1 MIRYFGIGNLANY
14 TNEEAQG
21 ILREIYSITD
31 ERTLREKYKTL
42 QNIYEEERPYIG
54 LYFNTKRAI
63 YVKDLTADIS
73 ESWYN
78 IFSNIQN
85 WNKKN

>member
-1 MIRYFGIGNLANY
+1 MLRYFGVGNLANY

-21 ILREIYSITD
+21 ILRETYNITD
-31 ERTLREKYKTL
+31 EKTLIEKYKTL

-54 LYFNTKRAI
+54 LYFNIRRAI
-63 YVKDLTADIS
+63 YVKQLNADIS
-73 ESWYN
+73 GNWFN

-85 WNKKN
+85 WSKKN